1 MNRAVNR
8 GICSAGRNPLG
19 SGLAIVPIWQGRLP
33 SFVRINVQGARSV
46 TASLRV
52 RSCCRNPRGNRRRW
66 GREPA
71 CTCQCNTPP
80 RARRRGVM
88 RSRRPWR
95 RQTKAAPSAS
105 GQPLRRRR
113 RDRCSD
119 ENANAT
125 RIAPR
130 SASTRDEATNRRATA
145 ARPRR
150 VPSRSP
156 PRRRT
161 TRTTRPGR
169 FLRPPRSRRRRAG
182 SS

>member
-71 CTCQCNTPP
+71 APCQCNTPQLE
-80 RARRRGVM
+80 RRRGVT
-88 RSRRPWR
+88 RCKQLSTRRIR
-95 RQTKAAPSAS
+95 AAPSAS

-119 ENANAT
+119 GNANAT
-125 RIAPR
+125 RIATR

-169 FLRPPRSRRRRAG
+169 FLRPPRSRRRAG